1 MNDYN
6 LVKLTPY
13 LARSKNLIDFFGIIG
28 YSEKLLNELSPN
40 ISDNKKYLEVSLING
55 IFPDNSN
62 AVFDAG
68 QIMKKVYLIREIKKI
83 YYQNQEQPQK
93 DQIYFLY
100 TYLTNSLDKNKK
112 ILYYCY
118 IAKFYEIYQTSIS
131 SYFIPKAYVIYS
143 QYPYFYL
150 FAKILLYLLKYK
162 KNNNNDIPLEAIVNC
177 LLNYTP
183 SPLNYK
189 LNLNIFPE
197 HKEICIPRLP
207 GYAYA
212 NFDIYEKIKNMSIN
226 DLIITYVFTFLEIEL
241 LFFSSDIVKLNETI
255 FAFQSLNYP
264 LIDSKEYWYISI
276 FTNIE
281 KQKEQE
287 MINTTFRGVIM
298 DYNSKLKLTN
308 FKDLF
313 YIVDVEK
320 GELKCARK
328 ENNNSKYKEINKLYM
343 YFQNILKNRNVNSLF
358 LRNYLLSLKRKVEFV
373 KNQNLQNPEIRNL
386 NIQNAFYLFVLNI
399 LSVGYKDYQI
409 NEEKM
414 DIIKRIY
421 NDPKLSEEEKIFL
434 RYFRQVKYSFYF
446 EKFIQS
452 FKAPEELKTSY
463 FLTDLFTSLKMKNPE
478 ESEKINFFNIIKEI
492 YSNNEEIKFDFKDL
506 NNEYQKIIGKNQKKN
521 TTNQLATLDKNVM
534 NKYFFY
540 HKNGKSLFSKIKEKM
555 EKFTKNKI
563 YIISATEIMA
573 LNNSSIVKPENILY
587 NGIIYIFAIVFPLF
601 HHENIQNFLNQIL
614 NDFNKIIFQKHFI
627 FILLNSIYNYYI
639 VNNNG
644 QFPEL
649 SFQNIKNYFTS
660 IKNFI
665 CNNKIL
671 PDESISVF
679 LKKVFSENNNNN
691 IINNNN
697 INENIIDDKPNFIFK
712 YNKEEDY
719 ENNVNNINIE
729 RKNSENI
736 LIFNYKGQTEKYNL
750 FLEYW
755 TFYGQILFTYEN
767 FSKFNYDIKKYDK
780 IDDVIEIIA
789 NIIYFLKVKK
799 NTNMIGYLLNAIIS
813 LNKLKSDLSEFNQNN
828 IKNEDENK
836 NQNNIDNRNNNN
848 NNNIIINDQDNII
861 INNENNNNNN

>member
-6 LVKLTPY
+6 LIKLTPY
-13 LARSKNLIDFFGIIG
+13 LARSKNFIDFFGIIG
-28 YSEKLLNELSPN
+28 YNEKLLAELSPN
-40 ISDNKKYLEVSLING
+40 ILEEKKHLEVSLIG
-55 IFPDNSN
+55 GYFPDNSI

-68 QIMKKVYLIREIKKI
+68 QIIRKVFLVREIKKI

-100 TYLTNSLDKNKK
+100 TYLTNSLDKNKS

-118 IAKFYEIYQTSIS
+118 IVKFYEKFQTSDS
-131 SYFIPKAYVIYS
+131 SYYIPKAYVIYS
-143 QYPYFYL
+143 QYPYFYF
-150 FAKILLYLLKYK
+150 FAKILLYLFKYK
-162 KNNNNDIPLEAIVNC
+162 KTNNNNIPLEAIVNC

-197 HKEICIPRLP
+197 KKEICIPRLP
-207 GYAYA
+207 GYAYV
-212 NFDIYEKIKNMSIN
+212 NFDIYEKIKNISIN
-226 DLIITYVFTFLEIEL
+226 DLLIIYIFTFLEIEL
-241 LFFSSDIVKLNETI
+241 LFFSSDILKLNETI

-264 LIDSKEYWYISI
+264 LIDSKEYWYIST

-281 KQKEQE
+281 KQKEQQ

-298 DYNSKLKLTN
+298 DYNNKLNLSN

-313 YIVDVEK
+313 FIVDVEK
-320 GELKCARK
+320 GELKCVRR
-328 ENNNSKYKEINKLYM
+328 ENNSKYKEINKLYI
-343 YFQNILKNRNVNSLF
+343 YLQNILKNRNVNSLF
-358 LRNYLLSLKRKVEFV
+358 LRNYLLKLKRKVELV
-373 KNQNLQNPEIRNL
+373 KNQNINNPEIRNL

-414 DIIKRIY
+414 EIIKRLY
-421 NDPKLSEEEKIFL
+421 NDPNLPEEEKIFL
-434 RYFRQVKYSFYF
+434 KYFRQVKYSFYF
-446 EKFIQS
+446 EKFIQK
-452 FKAPEELKTSY
+452 FTAPEELKTSY
-463 FLTDLFTSLKMKNPE
+463 YLTDLFVSLKMKNPE
-478 ESEKINFFNIIKEI
+478 ESEKINFFNIINEI

-506 NNEYQKIIGKNQKKN
+506 KDEYLKIIGKNQKKD
-521 TTNQLATLDKNVM
+521 TTNQLVALDRNVM

-540 HKNGKSLFSKIKEKM
+540 HKNGKSLLSKIKEKI

-573 LNNSSIVKPENILY
+573 LNNSSIVKSENILY

-601 HHENIQNFLNQIL
+601 HHEKIQNFLNQIL

-639 VNNNG
+639 ANNND

-649 SFQNIKNYFTS
+649 SFQNIKNYFSS

-671 PDESISVF
+671 PDEAISVF
-679 LKKVFSENNNNN
+679 LKKVFSEDNN
-691 IINNNN
+691 INNNN
-697 INENIIDDKPNFIFK
+697 INENIIDDKPKFIFK

-719 ENNVNNINIE
+719 ENNVDNISIKRQNV
-729 RKNSENI
+729 ENI

-755 TFYGQILFTYEN
+755 SFYGQILFTYEN
-767 FSKFNYDIKKYDK
+767 FIKFNYNIKTFDK
-780 IDDVIEIIA
+780 IDDVIEIIV
-789 NIIYFLKVKK
+789 NIIYFLIVKK
-799 NTNMIGYLLNAIIS
+799 NVNMIRYLLNAIIL
-813 LNKLKSDLSEFNQNN
+813 LNKLKSDLSEYNQNN
-828 IKNEDENK
+828 IRNEDE
-836 NQNNIDNRNNNN
+836 
-848 NNNIIINDQDNII
+848 IIKDILL
-861 INNENNNNNN
+861 E